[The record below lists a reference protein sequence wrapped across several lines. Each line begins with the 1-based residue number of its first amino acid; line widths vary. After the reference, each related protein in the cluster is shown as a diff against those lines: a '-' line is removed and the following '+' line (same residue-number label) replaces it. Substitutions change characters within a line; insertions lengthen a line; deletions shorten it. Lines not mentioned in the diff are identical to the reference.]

1 MRSLIN
7 DVEELIALGAGDKY
21 RLNDTRERLERGK
34 KLYISDLEY
43 LEKLVK
49 THLGRRLS
57 PEPRKPKRV
66 IRQKPVEGVGSDSC
80 AKCGSKLGSDEK
92 FCTNCGAKKMESKP
106 QQSKPSQPQ
115 TKSGKKSRKQEL
127 EEYEKKY
134 LAGTDEGFTI
144 NEDGEIGEQTSRKTE
159 KPKEQSI
166 EQPKEEQKKDS
177 AFGMCVKCGSAISA
191 EDLFCTSC
199 GAKR

>member
-66 IRQKPVEGVGSDSC
+66 IRQVE
-80 AKCGSKLGSDEK
+80 
-92 FCTNCGAKKMESKP
+92 ESE
-106 QQSKPSQPQ
+106 PSQPQ
-115 TKSGKKSRKQEL
+115 TESGKKSRKEEL

-134 LAGTDEGFTI
+134 LDSADAGFTI
-144 NEDGEIGEQTSRKTE
+144 NEDGEIGEQTSRKTG
-159 KPKEQSI
+159 KSNQ
-166 EQPKEEQKKDS
+166 DS

>member
-49 THLGRRLS
+49 THLGKRLS

-66 IRQKPVEGVGSDSC
+66 IRQVE
-80 AKCGSKLGSDEK
+80 
-92 FCTNCGAKKMESKP
+92 ESEP
-106 QQSKPSQPQ
+106 NQQQ
-115 TKSGKKSRKQEL
+115 TESGKKSRKEEL

-134 LAGTDEGFTI
+134 LAGADEGFTI
-144 NEDGEIGEQTSRKTE
+144 NEDGEIGEKTSRKTE
-159 KPKEQSI
+159 KSNQ
-166 EQPKEEQKKDS
+166 DS
-177 AFGMCVKCGSAISA
+177 AFGICVKCGSAISA

>member
-66 IRQKPVEGVGSDSC
+66 IRQKPVE
-80 AKCGSKLGSDEK
+80 
-92 FCTNCGAKKMESKP
+92 ESE
-106 QQSKPSQPQ
+106 PSQPQ
-115 TKSGKKSRKQEL
+115 TESGKKSRKEEL

-134 LAGTDEGFTI
+134 LAGGDEGFTI
-144 NEDGEIGEQTSRKTE
+144 NEDGEIGEKASRNTE
-159 KPKEQSI
+159 KSNQ
-166 EQPKEEQKKDS
+166 DS

-199 GAKR
+199 GAKK

>member
-66 IRQKPVEGVGSDSC
+66 IRQVE
-80 AKCGSKLGSDEK
+80 EP
-92 FCTNCGAKKMESKP
+92 E
-106 QQSKPSQPQ
+106 PSQPQ
-115 TKSGKKSRKQEL
+115 TESGKKSRKEEL

-134 LAGTDEGFTI
+134 LDNADAGFTI

-159 KPKEQSI
+159 KSNQ
-166 EQPKEEQKKDS
+166 DS

>member
-1 MRSLIN
+1 MIN

-49 THLGRRLS
+49 THLGKRLS

-66 IRQKPVEGVGSDSC
+66 IRQVE
-80 AKCGSKLGSDEK
+80 
-92 FCTNCGAKKMESKP
+92 ESE
-106 QQSKPSQPQ
+106 PSQQQ
-115 TKSGKKSRKQEL
+115 TESGKKSRKEEL

-134 LAGTDEGFTI
+134 LADADEGFTI
-144 NEDGEIGEQTSRKTE
+144 NEDGEIGEKTSRKIE
-159 KPKEQSI
+159 KSNQ
-166 EQPKEEQKKDS
+166 DS
-177 AFGMCVKCGSAISA
+177 AFGICVKCGSAISA

>member
-66 IRQKPVEGVGSDSC
+66 IRQVE
-80 AKCGSKLGSDEK
+80 EP
-92 FCTNCGAKKMESKP
+92 E
-106 QQSKPSQPQ
+106 PSQPQ
-115 TKSGKKSRKQEL
+115 TESGKKSRKEEL

-134 LAGTDEGFTI
+134 LDNTDDGFTI

-159 KPKEQSI
+159 KSNQ
-166 EQPKEEQKKDS
+166 DS

>member
-49 THLGRRLS
+49 THLGKRLS

-66 IRQKPVEGVGSDSC
+66 IRQKQVE
-80 AKCGSKLGSDEK
+80 
-92 FCTNCGAKKMESKP
+92 ESE
-106 QQSKPSQPQ
+106 PSQQQ
-115 TKSGKKSRKQEL
+115 TESGKKSRKEEL

-134 LAGTDEGFTI
+134 LADADEGFTI
-144 NEDGEIGEQTSRKTE
+144 NEDGEIGEKTSRKIE
-159 KPKEQSI
+159 KSNQ
-166 EQPKEEQKKDS
+166 DS
-177 AFGMCVKCGSAISA
+177 AFGICVKCGSAISA

-199 GAKR
+199 VAKK

>member
-1 MRSLIN
+1 MIN

-49 THLGRRLS
+49 THLGKRLS

-66 IRQKPVEGVGSDSC
+66 IRQVE
-80 AKCGSKLGSDEK
+80 
-92 FCTNCGAKKMESKP
+92 ESE
-106 QQSKPSQPQ
+106 PSQQQ
-115 TKSGKKSRKQEL
+115 TESGKKSRKEEL

-134 LAGTDEGFTI
+134 LADADEGFTI
-144 NEDGEIGEQTSRKTE
+144 NEDGEIGEKTSRKIE
-159 KPKEQSI
+159 KSNQ
-166 EQPKEEQKKDS
+166 DS
-177 AFGMCVKCGSAISA
+177 AFGVCVKCGSAISA

>member
-66 IRQKPVEGVGSDSC
+66 IRQVE
-80 AKCGSKLGSDEK
+80 EP
-92 FCTNCGAKKMESKP
+92 E
-106 QQSKPSQPQ
+106 PSQPQ
-115 TKSGKKSRKQEL
+115 TESGKKSRKEEL
-127 EEYEKKY
+127 KEYEKKY
-134 LAGTDEGFTI
+134 LDSADEGFTI

-159 KPKEQSI
+159 KSNQ
-166 EQPKEEQKKDS
+166 DS

>member
-1 MRSLIN
+1 MIN

-49 THLGRRLS
+49 THLGKRLS

-66 IRQKPVEGVGSDSC
+66 IRQKQVE
-80 AKCGSKLGSDEK
+80 
-92 FCTNCGAKKMESKP
+92 ESE
-106 QQSKPSQPQ
+106 PSQPQ
-115 TKSGKKSRKQEL
+115 TESGKKSRKEEL

-134 LAGTDEGFTI
+134 LAGADEGFTI
-144 NEDGEIGEQTSRKTE
+144 NEDGEIGEKTSRKIE
-159 KPKEQSI
+159 KSNQ
-166 EQPKEEQKKDS
+166 DS
-177 AFGMCVKCGSAISA
+177 AFGICVKCGSAISA

>member
-49 THLGRRLS
+49 THLGKRLS

-66 IRQKPVEGVGSDSC
+66 IRQVE
-80 AKCGSKLGSDEK
+80 
-92 FCTNCGAKKMESKP
+92 ESE
-106 QQSKPSQPQ
+106 PSQQQ
-115 TKSGKKSRKQEL
+115 TESGKKSRKEEL

-134 LAGTDEGFTI
+134 LAAADEGFTI
-144 NEDGEIGEQTSRKTE
+144 NEDGEIGEKTSRKIE
-159 KPKEQSI
+159 KSNQ
-166 EQPKEEQKKDS
+166 DS
-177 AFGMCVKCGSAISA
+177 AFGICVKCGSAISA

>member
-66 IRQKPVEGVGSDSC
+66 IRQKPVE
-80 AKCGSKLGSDEK
+80 
-92 FCTNCGAKKMESKP
+92 ESE
-106 QQSKPSQPQ
+106 PSQPQ
-115 TKSGKKSRKQEL
+115 TESGKKSRKEEL

-134 LAGTDEGFTI
+134 LADADEGFTI
-144 NEDGEIGEQTSRKTE
+144 NEDGEIGEKTSRKIE
-159 KPKEQSI
+159 KSNQ
-166 EQPKEEQKKDS
+166 DS
-177 AFGMCVKCGSAISA
+177 AFGICVKCGSAISA

>member
-49 THLGRRLS
+49 THLGKRLS

-66 IRQKPVEGVGSDSC
+66 IRQKQVE
-80 AKCGSKLGSDEK
+80 
-92 FCTNCGAKKMESKP
+92 ESE
-106 QQSKPSQPQ
+106 PSQQQ
-115 TKSGKKSRKQEL
+115 TESGKKSRKEEL

-134 LAGTDEGFTI
+134 LAGADEGFTI
-144 NEDGEIGEQTSRKTE
+144 NEDGEIGEKTTRKTE
-159 KPKEQSI
+159 KSNQ
-166 EQPKEEQKKDS
+166 DS
-177 AFGMCVKCGSAISA
+177 AFGICVKCGSAISA

-199 GAKR
+199 GAKK

>member
-1 MRSLIN
+1 MIN

-49 THLGRRLS
+49 THLGKRLS

-66 IRQKPVEGVGSDSC
+66 IRQKPVE
-80 AKCGSKLGSDEK
+80 
-92 FCTNCGAKKMESKP
+92 ESE
-106 QQSKPSQPQ
+106 PSQPQ
-115 TKSGKKSRKQEL
+115 TESGKKSRKEEL

-134 LAGTDEGFTI
+134 LAGGDEGFTI
-144 NEDGEIGEQTSRKTE
+144 NEDGEIGEKTSRKTE
-159 KPKEQSI
+159 KSNQ
-166 EQPKEEQKKDS
+166 DS
-177 AFGMCVKCGSAISA
+177 AFGICVKCGSAISA
-191 EDLFCTSC
+191 EGLFCTSC

>member
-1 MRSLIN
+1 MRSLVK

-43 LEKLVK
+43 VEKLVK
-49 THLGRRLS
+49 THLGKRLS

-66 IRQKPVEGVGSDSC
+66 IRQVE
-80 AKCGSKLGSDEK
+80 
-92 FCTNCGAKKMESKP
+92 ESE
-106 QQSKPSQPQ
+106 PSQQQ
-115 TKSGKKSRKQEL
+115 TESGKKARKEEL

-134 LAGTDEGFTI
+134 LADADEGFTI
-144 NEDGEIGEQTSRKTE
+144 NEDGEIGEKTSRKIE
-159 KPKEQSI
+159 KSNQ
-166 EQPKEEQKKDS
+166 DS
-177 AFGMCVKCGSAISA
+177 AFGICVKCGSAISA

-199 GAKR
+199 GAQR

>member
-49 THLGRRLS
+49 THLGKRLS

-66 IRQKPVEGVGSDSC
+66 IRHRPAE
-80 AKCGSKLGSDEK
+80 
-92 FCTNCGAKKMESKP
+92 ESE
-106 QQSKPSQPQ
+106 PSQPQ
-115 TKSGKKSRKQEL
+115 TESGKKSRKEEL
-127 EEYEKKY
+127 KEYEKKY
-134 LAGTDEGFTI
+134 LAGADEGFTI
-144 NEDGEIGEQTSRKTE
+144 NEDGEIGEKTSRNTE
-159 KPKEQSI
+159 NPKE
-166 EQPKEEQKKDS
+166 DS
-177 AFGMCVKCGSAISA
+177 AFGVCVKCGSAISA

>member
-1 MRSLIN
+1 MIN

-49 THLGRRLS
+49 THLGKRLS

-66 IRQKPVEGVGSDSC
+66 IRQKQVE
-80 AKCGSKLGSDEK
+80 
-92 FCTNCGAKKMESKP
+92 ESE
-106 QQSKPSQPQ
+106 PSQPQ
-115 TKSGKKSRKQEL
+115 TESGKKSRKEEL

-134 LAGTDEGFTI
+134 LADADEGFTI
-144 NEDGEIGEQTSRKTE
+144 NEDGEIGEKTSRKIE
-159 KPKEQSI
+159 KSNQ
-166 EQPKEEQKKDS
+166 DS

>member
-1 MRSLIN
+1 MIN

-66 IRQKPVEGVGSDSC
+66 IRQKQVEGAGSDLC
-80 AKCGSKLGSDEK
+80 VKCGSKLGSDEK
-92 FCTNCGAKKMESKP
+92 FCTNCGAKKIEPKP
-106 QQSKPSQPQ
+106 QQSEPSQPQ
-115 TKSGKKSRKQEL
+115 TESGKKSRKEEL

-134 LAGTDEGFTI
+134 LAGADEGFTI

-159 KPKEQSI
+159 KSNQ
-166 EQPKEEQKKDS
+166 DS
-177 AFGMCVKCGSAISA
+177 AFGICVKCGSAISA

>member
-49 THLGRRLS
+49 AHLGRRLS

-66 IRQKPVEGVGSDSC
+66 IRQKPVE
-80 AKCGSKLGSDEK
+80 
-92 FCTNCGAKKMESKP
+92 ESE
-106 QQSKPSQPQ
+106 PSQPQ
-115 TKSGKKSRKQEL
+115 TEPGKKSRKEEL

-134 LAGTDEGFTI
+134 LDNADEGFTI
-144 NEDGEIGEQTSRKTE
+144 NEDGEIGEKTSRNTE
-159 KPKEQSI
+159 KSNQ
-166 EQPKEEQKKDS
+166 DS
-177 AFGMCVKCGSAISA
+177 AFGTCVKCGSAISA

>member
-1 MRSLIN
+1 MCIRDRIN

-49 THLGRRLS
+49 THLGKRLS

-66 IRQKPVEGVGSDSC
+66 IRQVE
-80 AKCGSKLGSDEK
+80 
-92 FCTNCGAKKMESKP
+92 ESE
-106 QQSKPSQPQ
+106 PSQQQ
-115 TKSGKKSRKQEL
+115 TESGKKSRKEEL

-134 LAGTDEGFTI
+134 LADADEGFTI
-144 NEDGEIGEQTSRKTE
+144 NEDGEIGEKTSRKIE
-159 KPKEQSI
+159 KSNQ
-166 EQPKEEQKKDS
+166 DS
-177 AFGMCVKCGSAISA
+177 AFGICVKCGSAISA

>member
-1 MRSLIN
+1 MRTLIN

-34 KLYISDLEY
+34 KLFISDLEY

-66 IRQKPVEGVGSDSC
+66 IRQVE
-80 AKCGSKLGSDEK
+80 
-92 FCTNCGAKKMESKP
+92 ESE
-106 QQSKPSQPQ
+106 PSQQQ
-115 TKSGKKSRKQEL
+115 TESGKKSRKEEL

-134 LAGTDEGFTI
+134 LADADEGFTI
-144 NEDGEIGEQTSRKTE
+144 NEDGEIGEKTSRKIE
-159 KPKEQSI
+159 KSNQ
-166 EQPKEEQKKDS
+166 DS
-177 AFGMCVKCGSAISA
+177 SFGICVKCGSAISA

>member
-1 MRSLIN
+1 MIN

-66 IRQKPVEGVGSDSC
+66 IRQVE
-80 AKCGSKLGSDEK
+80 
-92 FCTNCGAKKMESKP
+92 ESE
-106 QQSKPSQPQ
+106 PSQPQ
-115 TKSGKKSRKQEL
+115 TESGKKSRKEEL

-134 LAGTDEGFTI
+134 LDNADDGFTI

-159 KPKEQSI
+159 KSNQ
-166 EQPKEEQKKDS
+166 DS

>member
-49 THLGRRLS
+49 THLGKRLS

-66 IRQKPVEGVGSDSC
+66 IRQKQVE
-80 AKCGSKLGSDEK
+80 
-92 FCTNCGAKKMESKP
+92 ESE
-106 QQSKPSQPQ
+106 PSQPQ
-115 TKSGKKSRKQEL
+115 TESGKKSRKEEL

-134 LAGTDEGFTI
+134 LADADEGFTI
-144 NEDGEIGEQTSRKTE
+144 NEDGEIGEKTSRKIE
-159 KPKEQSI
+159 KSNQ
-166 EQPKEEQKKDS
+166 DS
-177 AFGMCVKCGSAISA
+177 AFGICVKCGSAISA

>member
-1 MRSLIN
+1 MIN

-66 IRQKPVEGVGSDSC
+66 IRQVE
-80 AKCGSKLGSDEK
+80 EP
-92 FCTNCGAKKMESKP
+92 E
-106 QQSKPSQPQ
+106 PSQPQ
-115 TKSGKKSRKQEL
+115 TGSGKKSRKEEL

-134 LAGTDEGFTI
+134 LAGGDEGFTI
-144 NEDGEIGEQTSRKTE
+144 NEDGEIGEKTSRKTE
-159 KPKEQSI
+159 KSNQ
-166 EQPKEEQKKDS
+166 DS
-177 AFGMCVKCGSAISA
+177 AFDVCVKCGSAISA

>member
-1 MRSLIN
+1 LIN

-66 IRQKPVEGVGSDSC
+66 IRPVE
-80 AKCGSKLGSDEK
+80 
-92 FCTNCGAKKMESKP
+92 ESE
-106 QQSKPSQPQ
+106 PSQPQ
-115 TKSGKKSRKQEL
+115 TESGKKSRKEEL

-134 LAGTDEGFTI
+134 LAGADDGFTI

-159 KPKEQSI
+159 KSNQ
-166 EQPKEEQKKDS
+166 DS

>member
-1 MRSLIN
+1 LIN

-66 IRQKPVEGVGSDSC
+66 IRQVE
-80 AKCGSKLGSDEK
+80 
-92 FCTNCGAKKMESKP
+92 ESE
-106 QQSKPSQPQ
+106 PSQPQ
-115 TKSGKKSRKQEL
+115 TESGKKSRKEEL
-127 EEYEKKY
+127 KEYEKKY
-134 LAGTDEGFTI
+134 LAGTDDGFTI
-144 NEDGEIGEQTSRKTE
+144 NEDGEIGEKTSRNTE
-159 KPKEQSI
+159 EPKEQPVEKS
-166 EQPKEEQKKDS
+166 KEEQKKDS
-177 AFGMCVKCGSAISA
+177 AFGMCVKCGAAISV

>member
-49 THLGRRLS
+49 THLGKRLS

-66 IRQKPVEGVGSDSC
+66 IRQKQVE
-80 AKCGSKLGSDEK
+80 
-92 FCTNCGAKKMESKP
+92 ESE
-106 QQSKPSQPQ
+106 PSQQQ
-115 TKSGKKSRKQEL
+115 TESGKKSRKEEL

-134 LAGTDEGFTI
+134 LAGADEGFTI
-144 NEDGEIGEQTSRKTE
+144 NEDGEIGEKTTRKTE
-159 KPKEQSI
+159 KSNQ
-166 EQPKEEQKKDS
+166 DS
-177 AFGMCVKCGSAISA
+177 AFGICVKCGSAISA

>member
-49 THLGRRLS
+49 THLGKRLS

-66 IRQKPVEGVGSDSC
+66 IRQVE
-80 AKCGSKLGSDEK
+80 
-92 FCTNCGAKKMESKP
+92 ESE
-106 QQSKPSQPQ
+106 PSQQQ
-115 TKSGKKSRKQEL
+115 TESGKKSRKEEL
-127 EEYEKKY
+127 EEYKKKY
-134 LAGTDEGFTI
+134 LAGADEGFTI
-144 NEDGEIGEQTSRKTE
+144 NEDGEIGEKTSRKIE
-159 KPKEQSI
+159 KSNQ
-166 EQPKEEQKKDS
+166 DS
-177 AFGMCVKCGSAISA
+177 AFGICVKCGSAISA

>member
-49 THLGRRLS
+49 THLGKRLS

-66 IRQKPVEGVGSDSC
+66 IRQVE
-80 AKCGSKLGSDEK
+80 
-92 FCTNCGAKKMESKP
+92 ESE
-106 QQSKPSQPQ
+106 PSQPQ
-115 TKSGKKSRKQEL
+115 TESGHKSRKEEL
-127 EEYEKKY
+127 KEYEKKY
-134 LAGTDEGFTI
+134 LADADEGFTI
-144 NEDGEIGEQTSRKTE
+144 NEDGEIGEKTSRKIE
-159 KPKEQSI
+159 KSNQ
-166 EQPKEEQKKDS
+166 DS
-177 AFGMCVKCGSAISA
+177 AFGICVKCGSAISA

>member
-49 THLGRRLS
+49 THLGKRLS

-66 IRQKPVEGVGSDSC
+66 IRQVE
-80 AKCGSKLGSDEK
+80 
-92 FCTNCGAKKMESKP
+92 ESE
-106 QQSKPSQPQ
+106 PSQPQ
-115 TKSGKKSRKQEL
+115 TESGHKSRKEEL
-127 EEYEKKY
+127 KEYEKKY
-134 LAGTDEGFTI
+134 LAGADEGFTI
-144 NEDGEIGEQTSRKTE
+144 NEDGEIGEKTSRKIE
-159 KPKEQSI
+159 KSNQ
-166 EQPKEEQKKDS
+166 DS
-177 AFGMCVKCGSAISA
+177 AFGICVKCGSAISA

>member
-49 THLGRRLS
+49 THLGKRLS

-66 IRQKPVEGVGSDSC
+66 IRQVE
-80 AKCGSKLGSDEK
+80 
-92 FCTNCGAKKMESKP
+92 ESE
-106 QQSKPSQPQ
+106 PSQQQ
-115 TKSGKKSRKQEL
+115 TESGKKSRKEEL

-134 LAGTDEGFTI
+134 LADADEGFTI
-144 NEDGEIGEQTSRKTE
+144 NEDGEIGEKTSRKIE
-159 KPKEQSI
+159 KSNQ
-166 EQPKEEQKKDS
+166 DS
-177 AFGMCVKCGSAISA
+177 AFGVCVKCGSAISA

>member
-66 IRQKPVEGVGSDSC
+66 IRQVE
-80 AKCGSKLGSDEK
+80 
-92 FCTNCGAKKMESKP
+92 ESE
-106 QQSKPSQPQ
+106 PSQPQ
-115 TKSGKKSRKQEL
+115 TESGKKSRKEEL
-127 EEYEKKY
+127 KEYEKKY
-134 LAGTDEGFTI
+134 LAGADEGFTI
-144 NEDGEIGEQTSRKTE
+144 NEDGEIGEQTSRKTG
-159 KPKEQSI
+159 KSNQ
-166 EQPKEEQKKDS
+166 DS

>member
-66 IRQKPVEGVGSDSC
+66 IRQVE
-80 AKCGSKLGSDEK
+80 
-92 FCTNCGAKKMESKP
+92 ESE
-106 QQSKPSQPQ
+106 PSQPQ
-115 TKSGKKSRKQEL
+115 TESGHKSRKEEL
-127 EEYEKKY
+127 KEYEKKY
-134 LAGTDEGFTI
+134 LAGADEGFTI
-144 NEDGEIGEQTSRKTE
+144 NEDGEIGEKTSRKTE
-159 KPKEQSI
+159 ESNQ
-166 EQPKEEQKKDS
+166 DS
-177 AFGMCVKCGSAISA
+177 AFGICVKCGSAISA

>member
-1 MRSLIN
+1 LIN

-49 THLGRRLS
+49 THLGKRLS

-66 IRQKPVEGVGSDSC
+66 IRQKQVE
-80 AKCGSKLGSDEK
+80 
-92 FCTNCGAKKMESKP
+92 ESE
-106 QQSKPSQPQ
+106 PSQPQ
-115 TKSGKKSRKQEL
+115 TESGKKSRKEEL

-134 LAGTDEGFTI
+134 LADADEGFTI
-144 NEDGEIGEQTSRKTE
+144 NEDGEIGEKTSRKIE
-159 KPKEQSI
+159 KSNQ
-166 EQPKEEQKKDS
+166 DS
-177 AFGMCVKCGSAISA
+177 AFGICVKCGSAISA

>member
-1 MRSLIN
+1 MRTLIN

-49 THLGRRLS
+49 THLGKRLS

-66 IRQKPVEGVGSDSC
+66 IRQVE
-80 AKCGSKLGSDEK
+80 
-92 FCTNCGAKKMESKP
+92 ESE
-106 QQSKPSQPQ
+106 PSQQQ
-115 TKSGKKSRKQEL
+115 TESGKKSRKEEL

-134 LAGTDEGFTI
+134 LADADEGFTI
-144 NEDGEIGEQTSRKTE
+144 NEDGEIGEKTSRKIE
-159 KPKEQSI
+159 KSNQ
-166 EQPKEEQKKDS
+166 DS
-177 AFGMCVKCGSAISA
+177 AFGICVKCGSAISA

>member
-1 MRSLIN
+1 MIN

-66 IRQKPVEGVGSDSC
+66 IRQVE
-80 AKCGSKLGSDEK
+80 
-92 FCTNCGAKKMESKP
+92 ESE
-106 QQSKPSQPQ
+106 PSQPQ
-115 TKSGKKSRKQEL
+115 TESGKKSRKEEL

-134 LAGTDEGFTI
+134 LAGADEGFTI

-159 KPKEQSI
+159 KSNQ
-166 EQPKEEQKKDS
+166 DS
-177 AFGMCVKCGSAISA
+177 AFGICVKCGSAISA

>member
-66 IRQKPVEGVGSDSC
+66 IRQVE
-80 AKCGSKLGSDEK
+80 EP
-92 FCTNCGAKKMESKP
+92 E
-106 QQSKPSQPQ
+106 PSQPQ
-115 TKSGKKSRKQEL
+115 TESGKKSRKEEL

-134 LAGTDEGFTI
+134 LDNADDGFTI

-159 KPKEQSI
+159 KSNQ
-166 EQPKEEQKKDS
+166 DS